1 MTEIHYLKRIDN
13 SRLIRGSDPVRT
25 RECRALL
32 GGALLLLLL
41 LLVHAWQH
49 FEYIRYGYKLEEL
62 KAQREQAAEWNRQL
76 RLEQASL
83 KDPMRIDA
91 IARVH
96 LGLGAPAPGQVI
108 RLEGGPA
115 EPGAP
120 VLARLPETPLTGA
133 ATGDGIHHT
142 D

>member
-1 MTEIHYLKRIDN
+1 MTEIYYLKRIDN

-32 GGALLLLLL
+32 GGALLVLLL
-41 LLVHAWQH
+41 LLVHTWQH
-49 FEYIRYGYKLEEL
+49 FEYIRYGYRLEEL
-62 KAQREQAAEWNRQL
+62 KAQHEQAAEWNRQL

-91 IARVH
+91 IARAH
-96 LGLGAPAPGQVI
+96 LGMAVPAPGQIV
-108 RLEGGPA
+108 RLEGGSA
-115 EPGAP
+115 EPAAS
-120 VLARLPETPLTGA
+120 VLARLPEPALAGT
-133 ATGDGIHHT
+133 ATANGIHHT

>member
-13 SRLIRGSDPVRT
+13 SRLMRSADPVRR
-25 RECRALL
+25 REYRALL
-32 GGALLLLLL
+32 GGGLLVLLL

-49 FEYIRYGYKLEEL
+49 FCFIQAGYQVEDLRAE
-62 KAQREQAAEWNRQL
+62 RDQAAEWNRQL

-91 IARVH
+91 IARAH
-96 LGLGAPAPGQVI
+96 LGMVAPLPGQLV
-108 RLEGGPA
+108 RLEGGA
-115 EPGAP
+115 GEPGAP
-120 VLARLPETPLTGA
+120 VLARLPETAPAEA
-133 ATGDGIHHT
+133 ATATGIHHT